1 MRVVAFFVVIA
12 GVGLGAAFG
21 YYQHLVK
28 TGKLDPNASFW
39 DFLIGKASKRQKVV
53 VRERPK
59 MEQRKPVVSRD
70 EGKTTKQSAGTQ
82 TSARAGGE
90 TSKPPKVKVTPK
102 PVVNEALV
110 GRLEHKVKTLYAAA
124 KFLDAQFAAKEM
136 MDAFERF
143 NARSDPRYMWAVRMF
158 KRCRAFALLISR
170 IKRSPLATEN
180 EIYRIKSLKSGSVF
194 YGRII
199 REYERDGEEFVDFER
214 DAGITWR
221 GVPKE
226 NLEIKPAT
234 REEFKAWLKE
244 RLSEKERFISKKSD
258 PAAVY
263 IYLVTYAWR
272 YGLDEKVPQLLE
284 EAFSQ
289 SGSEVVLDY
298 VLADRNDV
306 DQIKIDLLEGMGRD
320 ADAAK
325 LRAVAST
332 ITPSIPS
339 ETGTQEPTPT
349 TKPSNTEPPDQQPP
363 ETQPPTPPEHK
374 PPKRQPV
381 ESERPSIVGLAGSDL
396 EQFHRASQ
404 MRDEAVRLIGQAINL
419 MAGSK
424 RARLGKKAQGLLRH
438 AISIA
443 TALLRRY
450 PNSKAVAS
458 LQEELQ
464 GHIMFVNKMLVTLK

>member
-1 MRVVAFFVVIA
+1 MRVVAFFVVLA
-12 GVGLGAAFG
+12 GIGLGAAFG
-21 YYQHLVK
+21 YYQHLIK
-28 TGKLDPNASFW
+28 TGMLDPDASFW
-39 DFLIGKASKRQKVV
+39 DFLIGRASKRQKVV
-53 VRERPK
+53 VRERPEKERAKRVVPRSERRSIKPAAERK
-59 MEQRKPVVSRD
+59 MPAGVG
-70 EGKTTKQSAGTQ
+70 GKTTESP
-82 TSARAGGE
+82 R
-90 TSKPPKVKVTPK
+90 VKVTPK
-102 PVVNEALV
+102 PSVDEVLI
-110 GRLEHKVKTLYAAA
+110 GRLEHRIKTLYAAA

-143 NARSDPRYMWAVRMF
+143 NARNDPRYRWAVRMF
-158 KRCRAFALLISR
+158 KRCRAFAILVSR
-170 IKRSPLATEN
+170 IKRSPLATES

-226 NLEIKPAT
+226 SLEIEPAT
-234 REEFKAWLKE
+234 REQFRAWLKE
-244 RLSEKERFISKKSD
+244 RLAEKERFVSKKND

-263 IYLVTYAWR
+263 VYLVTYAWR
-272 YGLDEKVPQLLE
+272 YGLDEEVPRLLE

-289 SGSEVVLDY
+289 SGSEMVLDY
-298 VLADRNDV
+298 VLADRDDV
-306 DQIKIDLLEGMGRD
+306 EQIKIDLLEGMGRD

-332 ITPSIPS
+332 ATPSISPQTHPQETAPS
-339 ETGTQEPTPT
+339 TQPSSAEPSD
-349 TKPSNTEPPDQQPP
+349 KQPLQ
-363 ETQPPTPPEHK
+363 TQPPATPAHK

-381 ESERPSIVGLAGSDL
+381 PSEPVTLGGLAGSDL
-396 EQFHRASQ
+396 EQFRKASQ

-419 MAGSK
+419 MAGSR
-424 RARLGKKAQGLLRH
+424 RAALGKKAQQLLRR

-443 TALLRRY
+443 VTLLRKH
-450 PNSKAVAS
+450 PNNRAIAS

-464 GHIMFVNKMLVTLK
+464 GHIMFVNKMLVTLR

>member
-12 GVGLGAAFG
+12 GIGLGAAFG
-21 YYQHLVK
+21 YYQHLIK

-39 DFLIGKASKRQKVV
+39 DFLTGKASKRQKVV

-59 MEQRKPVVSRD
+59 KEQEKPVVPYT
-70 EGKTTKQSAGTQ
+70 EKKTKKQTAGTQ
-82 TSARAGGE
+82 TPGKAGGE
-90 TSKPPKVKVTPK
+90 TSKPPEVKVTPK

-110 GRLEHKVKTLYAAA
+110 GRLEHKVKTLYTAA

-143 NARSDPRYMWAVRMF
+143 NARSDPRYTWAVRMF
-158 KRCRAFALLISR
+158 KRCRAFALLVSR

-199 REYERDGEEFVDFER
+199 REYDRDGEEFVDFER

-244 RLSEKERFISKKSD
+244 RLAEKERFISKKSD

-298 VLADRNDV
+298 VLADRDDI

-325 LRAVAST
+325 LRAVASAA
-332 ITPSIPS
+332 TPSINP
-339 ETGTQEPTPT
+339 ETGTQEPAFTPR
-349 TKPSNTEPPDQQPP
+349 PSDTEPPDQQPP
-363 ETQPPTPPEHK
+363 ETHPSTPPEHK
-374 PPKRQPV
+374 PPEKQPV
-381 ESERPSIVGLAGSDL
+381 SSEPPSIGGLAGSDL
-396 EQFHRASQ
+396 EQFRKASQ

-424 RARLGKKAQGLLRH
+424 RAGLGKKAQGLLRH
-438 AISIA
+438 AISI
-443 TALLRRY
+443 TTTLLRKY
-450 PNSKAVAS
+450 PNNKAVAS

-464 GHIMFVNKMLVTLK
+464 GHIMFVNKMLVTLR